1 MKAAVLTAPRT
12 IEIQERPMPVP
23 APGEVRIQVAAVGVC
38 GSDVHYYEHG
48 RIGSQVVQY
57 PTLLGHEPS
66 GIIDAVGEGVDL
78 PVGMRVAVEPA
89 MPCGTCPRCREG
101 RGNICPDVRFLGT
114 PPIDGIFAEYHCM
127 PAHACIPIPDSMSLI
142 EAALL
147 EPFGVG
153 AHAVALAGL
162 RMGDTVAV
170 FGSGSIGLVTLLAA
184 RAAGAGAVYMTDLVP
199 ERLRMASDLGADGV
213 FLAGDGDPVGWVRE
227 QTDGMGVDVAFEAA
241 GVQETVRQACLAARV
256 GGQAV
261 LIGIPDVDDLAI
273 PMHECRRRELC
284 IRHVRRSNGEADR
297 CLGMAASGRIP
308 LAPLATHTF
317 PLAEVEAAFD
327 LVRGYRDGVI
337 RAMILPHGDLG

>member
-12 IEIQERPMPVP
+12 LRIEDRPMPCP
-23 APGEVRIQVAAVGVC
+23 KPGEVRIRVAAVGVC
-38 GSDVHYYEHG
+38 GSDVHYYQHG
-48 RIGSQVVQY
+48 KIGTQTVQY

-66 GIIDAVGEGVDL
+66 GIVEAVGEGVGMA
-78 PVGMRVAVEPA
+78 VGTRVAVEPA
-89 MPCGTCPRCREG
+89 VPCGHCPQCLEG
-101 RGNICPDVRFLGT
+101 RSNICPHVRFLGT
-114 PPIDGIFAEYHCM
+114 PPIDGILAEYHCM

-162 RMGDTVAV
+162 RVGDTAAI
-170 FGSGSIGLVTLLAA
+170 FGAGPIGLVTLLAA
-184 RAAGAGAVYMTDLVP
+184 RAAGARAVYMTDLVP
-199 ERLRMASDLGADGV
+199 ERLAMATRLGAKGV
-213 FLAGDGDPVGWVRE
+213 FPAHEGDPVAWLRA
-227 QTDGMGVDVAFEAA
+227 QTDGHGVDVAFEAA
-241 GVQETVRQACLAARV
+241 GVPETVWQACLGARI

-261 LIGIPDVDDLAI
+261 LIGIPQEETGAI

-284 IRHVRRSNGEADR
+284 IRHVRRSNREADR
-297 CLGMAASGRIP
+297 CLSMVTDGRIP

-317 PLAEVEAAFD
+317 GLEEVEAAFD
-327 LVRGYRDGVI
+327 LVQGYKDGVI

>member
-1 MKAAVLTAPRT
+1 MKTAVLVAPRT
-12 IEIQERPMPVP
+12 LEIQERPMPVP

-57 PTLLGHEPS
+57 PTLLGHEPA
-66 GIIDAVGEGVDL
+66 GIIDAVGDGVKL

-89 MPCGTCPRCREG
+89 VPCGTCPPCQEG
-101 RGNICPDVRFLGT
+101 RGNICPQVRFLGT
-114 PPIDGIFAEYHCM
+114 PPIEGIFAEYHCM
-127 PAHACIPIPDSMSLI
+127 PAHACLPIPDSMSLI

-153 AHAVALAGL
+153 LHAVALAG
-162 RMGDTVAV
+162 MQVGDTVAI
-170 FGSGSIGLVTLLAA
+170 FGAGPIGLVTLLAA

-199 ERLRMASDLGADGV
+199 ERLQMAMHLGADGV
-213 FLAGDGDPVGWVRE
+213 FPARDGDPVAWVRE
-227 QTDGMGVDVAFEAA
+227 RTAGMGADITFEAA

-261 LIGIPDVDDLAI
+261 LIGIPQEDELAI

-284 IRHVRRSNGEADR
+284 IRHVRRSNREADR
-297 CLGMAASGRIP
+297 CLDMVAAGRIP
-308 LAPLATHTF
+308 LRPLATHTF
-317 PLAEVEAAFD
+317 PLTDVEAAFD
-327 LVRGYRDGVI
+327 LVQGYGEGVI